1 MAPGKPEASADFDA
15 RAATYDDLRPQDDNW
30 WELFDLVS
38 READL
43 GGQRVLDIGCG
54 TGRLVAAL
62 APKSSVW
69 GIDASAEMLAVA
81 RNRVPGNVKLKLA
94 RAEDPPFKDSWFDR
108 VVYWLVIHLLDRKVA
123 FPAARRLLAPG
134 GRACV
139 VTFDS
144 EYFSDFWLNRCFPR
158 FEAIDRARFP
168 TAAELDRELRE
179 AGFSEVRLLKHH
191 QHDRIDRETALAKIA
206 GRHISTFDLLEESE
220 YEQGRRLAER
230 TLPAAIE
237 YDIDWLIAIAER

>member
-1 MAPGKPEASADFDA
+1 VAPGKPEASADFDA

-94 RAEDPPFKDSWFDR
+94 RAEDPPFKESWFDR

>member
-15 RAATYDDLRPQDDNW
+15 RAATYDDLRPQDENW

-94 RAEDPPFKDSWFDR
+94 RAEDPPFKESWFDR
-108 VVYWLVIHLLDRKVA
+108 VVYWLVIHLLDRGAA
-123 FPAARRLLAPG
+123 FSAARRLLAPG
-134 GRACV
+134 GRVCV

-144 EYFSDFWLNRCFPR
+144 SYFSDYWLNRYFPR

-191 QHDRIDRETALAKIA
+191 QNDRIDRETALAKIA

>member
-1 MAPGKPEASADFDA
+1 VGLRPDFDA
-15 RAATYDDLRPQDDNW
+15 RAATYDELRPQDDKW
-30 WELFDLVS
+30 WELFELVV

-43 GGQRVLDIGCG
+43 RGQRVLDVGCG

-62 APKSSVW
+62 APQASVW
-69 GIDASAEMLAVA
+69 GIDASSEMLAVA
-81 RNRVPGNVKLKLA
+81 KKRVPANVKLKLA
-94 RAEDPPFKDSWFDR
+94 RAEDPPLKESWFDR
-108 VVYWLVIHLLDRKVA
+108 VVYWLVIHLLDREAA
-123 FPAARRLLAPG
+123 FRAARRLLAPG

-144 EYFSDFWLNRCFPR
+144 TYFSDFWLNRYFPR

-168 TAAELDRELRE
+168 TADELERELLA
-179 AGFSEVRLLKHH
+179 AGFPEVRLVEHH
-191 QHDRIDRETALAKIA
+191 QRDRLDRETALAKIA

-230 TLPAAIE
+230 TLPASIE
-237 YDIDWLIAIAER
+237 YDVHWLVAVAQR